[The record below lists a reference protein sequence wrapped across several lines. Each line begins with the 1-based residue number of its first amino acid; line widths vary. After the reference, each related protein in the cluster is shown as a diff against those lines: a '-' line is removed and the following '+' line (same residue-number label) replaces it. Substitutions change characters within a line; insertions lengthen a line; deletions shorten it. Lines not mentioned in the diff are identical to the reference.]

1 VIILLLPK
9 SRLKPQH
16 NSADK
21 LPVSVYY
28 ITQNEEARLP
38 ESLAKVAGWADE
50 VIVVDSGSTDK
61 TQTIAESSG
70 ARFVH
75 NHWQGFASQ
84 KAFAASLCRND
95 WVLDLDADEVLSD
108 ALVNNIKELFSAPIA
123 DDIAGFRMRWV
134 LSQPYPEHPFRYD
147 RPKKILRLYRRSKA
161 AIKPEKDS
169 NNDRPQVREGRVA
182 FLKGDVLHRT
192 LITLGQMEEKYL
204 QLSSEQAMFLVAKG
218 RRISTLRLFGE
229 FPLKFLKYYLLRRQ
243 FMNGWFGLSLSIIA
257 ANRNFMRLAKAK
269 ELQVLAQIERRK
281 SAEAVANKE

>member
-1 VIILLLPK
+1 MLLPK
-9 SRLKPQH
+9 SQSKPQH
-16 NSADK
+16 NFAGK

-38 ESLAKVAGWADE
+38 ESLAKLEGWADE
-50 VIVVDSGSTDK
+50 IIVVDSGSTDK
-61 TQTIAESSG
+61 TQTIAESAG

-108 ALVNNIKELFSAPIA
+108 ALVDNIKERFSAPIA
-123 DDIAGFRMRWV
+123 DDIAGFQMRWV
-134 LSQPYPEHPFRYD
+134 LSPPYPEHPFRYD

-161 AIKPEKDS
+161 AIKAEKDS
-169 NNDRPQVREGRVA
+169 NNDRPQVREGRVEY
-182 FLKGDVLHRT
+182 LEGDVLHRT
-192 LITLGQMEEKYL
+192 LVSLSQLEEKFL
-204 QLSSEQAMFLVAKG
+204 QLSTEQARYLAATG
-218 RRISTLRLFGE
+218 RHISTFRLIGE

-243 FMNGWFGLSLSIIA
+243 FMNGWFGLSMSIAA

-269 ELQVLAQIERRK
+269 ELQLLATLEKNEDADMSQK
-281 SAEAVANKE
+281 